1 MVGALAP
8 PVTAPSVT
16 VTLSYAAPQLY
27 VPQCSAPATYDD
39 FASSINS
46 RIEAVVSA
54 DIIDEK
60 KANRSIHWLKKVV
73 QQTKK

>member
-1 MVGALAP
+1 MVA
-8 PVTAPSVT
+8 TQT
-16 VTLSYAAPQLY
+16 YATMTPIPYIPQDQEQ
-27 VPQCSAPATYDD
+27 VEECSAPATYDD

-46 RIEAVVSA
+46 KIEAVVSA

>member
-27 VPQCSAPATYDD
+27 VPQCSAPASYDD